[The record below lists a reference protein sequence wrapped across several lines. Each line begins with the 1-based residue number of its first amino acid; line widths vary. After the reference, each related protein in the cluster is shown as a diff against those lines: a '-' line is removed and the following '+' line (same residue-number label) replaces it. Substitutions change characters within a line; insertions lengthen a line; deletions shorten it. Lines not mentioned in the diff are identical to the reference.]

1 MILTISYKDNGI
13 SVIDKVSGYRIK
25 DNLLFVKKDE
35 RYSNI
40 IPMEVIKYISIEY
53 NDSLK

>member
-1 MILTISYKDNGI
+1 MILTISYKDYGI
-13 SVIDKVSGYRIK
+13 SVIDKVSGYMIK

-53 NDSLK
+53 DDSLK